1 MRTSSGMTSPSWKR
15 LEPVGE
21 WSSTRRSAGSFA
33 LDCCA
38 VIDAEVNSGKTI
50 RQAIREPN
58 MEPPIGSAGF
68 GTSVFG
74 RILAFRTG
82 APGFLHL
89 DWRPGLVRGLART
102 LQAKARTVQRG

>member
-15 LEPVGE
+15 LEPVAE

-50 RQAIREPN
+50 RQA
-58 MEPPIGSAGF
+58 AGF